1 MIKEINNNYVEN
13 FMNVIALLKA
23 SPLQEKDR
31 STEVP
36 TFFKTDLLNRVRT
49 REQNVRFKFE
59 VLTKNSLE
67 NTMKSGVK
75 ILYLDSETVSEK
87 GLIVESPD
95 LINHEV
101 IELDELK
108 SLLSIQPQFL
118 HSTYISQLASVI
130 KQPHSSIRR
139 ESNRLMVVILGNSC
153 SNNLLQFLV
162 KELKIPHVILFKTEP
177 SNQDDD
183 YYYQKLIYE
192 SYKEVFVQ
200 SFMDGLVLSKSIIES
215 FAIAKEEAED
225 FLRYSFKEENVNFVE
240 LFTAEGHSRKDVI
253 FSAAPTTTIEDIS
266 LPRCPTNLSKIFLPM
281 TSRKKEIKQIFKTLK
296 EDPSSGSF
304 VQVIG
309 KEGCGKTR
317 VVLEA
322 AYYLLIRNLY
332 PDGVFYFP
340 RDDNREQLDG
350 IIRATFSSRMLE
362 VGNLSKIFK
371 KKKMLVIF
379 DGISSDADPILR
391 ILEVQKIDTIIV
403 TTEGK
408 PLKSEL
414 LKKKEGIKTVT
425 IEPLPELEIAEII
438 KNYIG
443 LKPQHQFPDNT
454 ILNVIRAAGGRLKDI
469 LSGLVARGFSTGS
482 GDLYEVN
489 DYYAPYVDL
498 NVWYAQRMKAS
509 GRSLLESYATQDLS
523 ISRNSRFYQ
532 KGNKSRIKMTRSVSN
547 LTINTINRNMS
558 LMSEISNK
566 LAIESEV
573 DEEIVYMSDEDEREK
588 GTHEINSNLVSE
600 ADSEE
605 GND

>member
-95 LINHEV
+95 LINHEI

>member
-573 DEEIVYMSDEDEREK
+573 DEKIVYMSDEDEGEE